1 MKGPAMSS
9 TAKKR
14 EQNYVKDA
22 ECHFPNAYRIDG
34 EGPYAV
40 VTACRP
46 GGVIVSL
53 HAMEERAQEVF
64 DQLSRR
70 PCGGRCYPEM
80 RHAWHR
86 LMDVREKVVSWPPEG
101 HGNPSRFAHCHDR
114 PTTNNEGGPLKFT
127 LLTARQMFDKYGRGK
142 GQL

>member
-1 MKGPAMSS
+1 MSS

-14 EQNYVKDA
+14 EPNYVKDA
-22 ECHFPNAYRIDG
+22 KCHFPNAYRIEG
-34 EGPYAV
+34 NGPYAV

-46 GGVIVSL
+46 GVVIVSL

-86 LMDVREKVVSWPPEG
+86 LIDVREKVGSWPPKG
-101 HGNPSRFAHCHDR
+101 HGNPR
-114 PTTNNEGGPLKFT
+114 GPLRVTTFIKEEGKPLKVT
-127 LLTARQMFDKYGRGK
+127 VLTAQQMFKKDGRGK